1 MGEEFAARPAQEEPM
16 TGSTRT
22 IQGTPNFGQLAV
34 ALVAIAIGLALAA
47 AVALGQLNP
56 SKAQTAPAVDAAPIV
71 VDRGAME
78 GAENAPAVGSA
89 PNIIDRG
96 EMEGPA
102 KAPSAADH
110 PGGWGG
116 VRQGTGTGGSNGT
129 RLAQ

>member
-1 MGEEFAARPAQEEPM
+1 M

-34 ALVAIAIGLALAA
+34 ALVAIALGLALAA

-78 GAENAPAVGSA
+78 GAENAPAVDSA
-89 PNIIDRG
+89 PIVVDRG
-96 EMEGPA
+96 KMEGA
-102 KAPSAADH
+102 EKAPAIDH

-116 VRQGTGTGGSNGT
+116 LREAPGTGGSNGT
-129 RLAQ
+129 RRAQ